1 MLKENNVR
9 LIGVGLEAVGVK
21 EFIDAKYLEGGKV
34 LKNFYLMLWTHFVN
48 IHFFKSIY
56 YFSDKTTRRYV
67 TFNRYL
73 RC

>member
-34 LKNFYLMLWTHFVN
+34 LYIF
-48 IHFFKSIY
+48 I
-56 YFSDKTTRRYV
+56 
-67 TFNRYL
+67 
-73 RC
+73 